1 MARNNSFVKL
11 DGTLDGLTFY
21 RKNGQNLVK
30 TQSRISKK
38 RIMNDPAFKR
48 TRENMMEFSG
58 ASKAG
63 KAFRDGFANMV
74 KLMGDSYISSRLS
87 GIMRRI
93 ISGGAGKR
101 GERDIDLVSMRD
113 ILKGFEFNNKLPF
126 KSIFYAP
133 YALPN
138 INASRDIIDWLVT
151 DFDTDAFITAPEGA
165 THFKLVLATGYVSNY
180 EYVPVMRSYEPDE
193 DTVNGNGGTA
203 YSAPIPLGG
212 MVGSDIA
219 LEVDVSSLGAIP
231 ASSAVFVGIGIVFYQ
246 DINGDLY
253 EFAQGN
259 TMMISV
265 TG

>member
-11 DGTLDGLTFY
+11 EGTLDGLTFY
-21 RKNGQNLVK
+21 RQNGENFVK

-38 RIMNDPAFKR
+38 RILNDPAFKR

-63 KAFRDGFANMV
+63 KAFRDGFANMS
-74 KLMGDSYISSRLS
+74 KLMGDSYLSSRLS

-93 ISGGAGKR
+93 TSVGVGKR
-101 GERDIDLVSMRD
+101 GERAIDVVTMKD
-113 ILKGFEFNNKLPF
+113 MLKGFEFNKSLPF

-133 YALPN
+133 YPLPT
-138 INASRDIIDWLVT
+138 ITAPRDVIDWTVP
-151 DFDTDAFITAPEGA
+151 DFNTDAFITAPKGA
-165 THFKLVLATGYVSNY
+165 THFRLILAAGYVSNY
-180 EYVPVMRSYEPDE
+180 EYIPVMRSYEPVD
-193 DTVNGNGGTA
+193 DAVDSLGGNA
-203 YSAPIPLGG
+203 YSAHIPLGG
-212 MVGSDIA
+212 MVGSDTV
-219 LEVDVSSLGAIP
+219 LQVDLTALGAIP
-231 ASSAVFVGIGIVFYQ
+231 ASTALFTSIGIVFYQ

-259 TMMISV
+259 TMVVTV